1 MSNAIDKYKIITFSI
16 VNNPYPCHPY
26 MFITENYSSKFTIIS
41 FWAPAPKSPAEINI
55 SQKISGYVTDNRK
68 YTIRDNSTIFTKSL
82 STLAKNYHKFCAMSD
97 LEKLI

>member
-55 SQKISGYVTDNRK
+55 PKKYLVTSLITENTLFVITAQSSPNLYLPLLK
-68 YTIRDNSTIFTKSL
+68 TITNFVQCQT
-82 STLAKNYHKFCAMSD
+82 
-97 LEKLI
+97 